1 MLQGYSATIK
11 NNHVY
16 WLDTPP
22 TIDEDD
28 EVVIMVLPKMRQI
41 TNETAVD
48 NMIKRHP
55 PKSLKGLGRETGDI
69 VNVPEFETMWE
80 INDDIDYS

>member
-22 TIDEDD
+22 TIGEDD

-48 NMIKRHP
+48 NVIKRHP